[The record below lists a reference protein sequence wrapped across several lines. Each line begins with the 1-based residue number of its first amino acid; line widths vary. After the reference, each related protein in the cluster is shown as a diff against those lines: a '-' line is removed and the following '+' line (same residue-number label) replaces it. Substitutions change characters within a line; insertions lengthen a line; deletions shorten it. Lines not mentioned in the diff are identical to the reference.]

1 MGSTLKNPPL
11 VDRSA
16 ERASEGATPAEPG
29 AGFLSGHLAGLDAEG
44 RPLFLAEG
52 SDGRPIPVAIGIPV
66 SDGTIVK
73 SARLGRRALVAR
85 VQDTTYVLVGFLRER
100 VDSRALAA
108 GPGEL
113 EVVVDGETLNIRAER
128 QIELRC
134 GKSSLLLR
142 ADGRVI
148 LSGTYVVS
156 TSRGPNKVRGA
167 TISLN

>member
-1 MGSTLKNPPL
+1 MGPTLKTPPFI
-11 VDRSA
+11 DRSA
-16 ERASEGATPAEPG
+16 EGPSRSVAPVEPV
-29 AGFLSGHLAGLDAEG
+29 AGFLRGHLAGLDAEG
-44 RPLFLAEG
+44 RPLFRAEG
-52 SDGRPIPVAIGIPV
+52 SDGDPVPVAIGIPV

-85 VQDTTYVLVGFLRER
+85 VQDDTHVLVGFLRER

-134 GKSSLLLR
+134 G
-142 ADGRVI
+142 
-148 LSGTYVVS
+148 
-156 TSRGPNKVRGA
+156 
-167 TISLN
+167 